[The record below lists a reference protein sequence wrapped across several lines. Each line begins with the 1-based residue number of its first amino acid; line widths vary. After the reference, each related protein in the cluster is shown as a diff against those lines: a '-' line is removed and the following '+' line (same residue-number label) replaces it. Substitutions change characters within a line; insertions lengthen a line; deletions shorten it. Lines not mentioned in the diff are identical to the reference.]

1 MNVSCFGLVMSKH
14 RLFKMNTVTQQG
26 TRMKTIIF
34 NDGILPILIVHK
46 DDGYYV
52 TDYMLTPKIQHT
64 LEQALAPLKNS
75 YEQGVF
81 DKATWWKVRKQFKTA
96 SKNIEKHN
104 NKLLWNYVKKYW
116 V

>member
-1 MNVSCFGLVMSKH
+1 M
-14 RLFKMNTVTQQG
+14 QG
-26 TRMKTIIF
+26 KRMKTIIF
-34 NDGILPILIVHK
+34 PDGLLPIAIVHK

-52 TDYMLTPKIQHT
+52 TDMNLSANGKAKYQTVSEVLGT
-64 LEQALAPLKNS
+64 LKRHYDE
-75 YEQGVF
+75 GVF